1 MGWVHFPSSFT
12 VFYGATILKDDTPM
26 SQKYEMT
33 RVSSLEKGNI
43 FHVSLFYCWGNIQNE
58 DTDLHREASLFHKSV
73 QVSTVQNMQFYL

>member
-43 FHVSLFYCWGNIQNE
+43 FHVSLCYCWGNIQNE
-58 DTDLHREASLFHKSV
+58 DTDLHTEASLFHKSV